1 MSPEQRGRLQ
11 YDFAVYD
18 SQGRLS
24 ALVDAMRR
32 FERDSSWAVAW
43 HAMALERMGQPVEAN
58 VVVVMPDRIYAWRPG
73 ASASAAPD
81 WTLDAGPWLAPY
93 FARLKIPVAEVH
105 PHVFEEIVAFWLR
118 DVVQGELPEDSSVE
132 GAKGLL
138 DALRG
143 GEVVQQVAA

>member
-1 MSPEQRGRLQ
+1 MNPGQRGGLQ

-24 ALVDAMRR
+24 AAVEVKRR
-32 FERDSSWAVAW
+32 FERD
-43 HAMALERMGQPVEAN
+43 
-58 VVVVMPDRIYAWRPG
+58 
-73 ASASAAPD
+73 SAAPD
-81 WTLDAGPWLAPY
+81 WTLDAGPLLAPY

-118 DVVQGELPEDSSVE
+118 DAVQGAMPDGSIIE
-132 GAKGLL
+132 GAEGLL